1 MKQKVSTVQLL
12 DSLAEITRYQ
22 DREILERSLIETLSE
37 IVVSE
42 EYRLYRVYQPPPNL
56 ELIISAYKSAAR
68 DVASETQTDHKLT
81 DSLMQAI
88 SEAIE
93 NRDIVTLDSD
103 EHNHQCNIF
112 PVSGK
117 NGTISA
123 VLVQFADKVRFDEQ
137 RIVFGLLRIYSNYL
151 QLLDDNLRDKL
162 TGLLNRE
169 TLNKEILQI
178 LMEKS
183 HRRKTA
189 NNRRTRRASDET
201 EHWLGVIDVDHFKA
215 INDKLGHLFG
225 DEVLILM
232 AGFMTEVFRDD
243 DLIFRYGGEEFVVL
257 IKVLNKDNA
266 FSVFE
271 RLRTTI
277 AEHSFPQVGELNVS
291 IGIVEVDAQSESSEV
306 ISCADKALYY
316 AKDHGRNMTCIYE
329 DLIRDGSLSADQE
342 IESGDIDLF

>member
-1 MKQKVSTVQLL
+1 MKPRVSTVKII

-22 DREILERSLIETLSE
+22 DKEILERSLVETLAE
-37 IVVSE
+37 TVPAE
-42 EYRLYRVYQPPPNL
+42 EYRLYKVVQQPPNL
-56 ELIISAYKSAAR
+56 ELIITASKSAAR
-68 DVASETQTDHKLT
+68 DVASETQTDHELT
-81 DSLMQAI
+81 DSLQQAI
-88 SEAIE
+88 VRAIE
-93 NRDIVTLDSD
+93 TEDIVTLESD

-112 PVSGK
+112 PVFGK
-117 NGTISA
+117 KGVISA
-123 VLVQFADKVRFDEQ
+123 ALVQFANNIRFDDQ

-151 QLLDDNLRDKL
+151 NLLDDNLRDKL

-183 HRRKTA
+183 HRRKFIH
-189 NNRRTRRASDET
+189 NQRTRRVSDDI
-201 EHWLGVIDVDHFKA
+201 EHWLGVIDVDHFKSV
-215 INDKLGHLFG
+215 NDRLGHLFG

-257 IKVLNKDNA
+257 IKVLNKDDA

-277 AEHSFPQVGELNVS
+277 AKHTFPQVGELNVS
-291 IGIVEVDAQSESSEV
+291 IGIVEVDAQSESAEV

-329 DLIRDGSLSADQE
+329 DLIKDGSISQDPD

>member
-1 MKQKVSTVQLL
+1 MKPRVSTVKII

-22 DREILERSLIETLSE
+22 DKEILERSLVETLAE
-37 IVVSE
+37 TVPSE
-42 EYRLYRVYQPPPNL
+42 EYRLYKVIQQPPNL
-56 ELIISAYKSAAR
+56 ELIIAANKSATR
-68 DVASETQTDHKLT
+68 DVTCETQTDHELT
-81 DSLMQAI
+81 DSLQQAI
-88 SEAIE
+88 IQAIE
-93 NRDIVTLDSD
+93 AEDIITLESD
-103 EHNHQCNIF
+103 EHIHQCNIF
-112 PVSGK
+112 PVFGK
-117 NGTISA
+117 KGTISA
-123 VLVQFADKVRFDEQ
+123 ALVQFTNKIRFDDQ

-151 QLLDDNLRDKL
+151 NLLDDNLRDKL

-183 HRRKTA
+183 HRRKFA
-189 NNRRTRRASDET
+189 HVKRTRRVSDEI
-201 EHWLGVIDVDHFKA
+201 EYWLGVIDVDHFKA
-215 INDKLGHLFG
+215 VNDKLGHLFG

-257 IKVLNKDNA
+257 IQVLTKEDA

-277 AEHSFPQVGELNVS
+277 ARHHFPQVGELNIS
-291 IGIVEVDAQSESSEV
+291 IGIVEIDAQSESSEV

-316 AKDHGRNMTCIYE
+316 AKDHGRNTTCIYE
-329 DLIRDGSLSADQE
+329 DLLQDGSISVDPE
-342 IESGDIDLF
+342 IAPGDIDLF